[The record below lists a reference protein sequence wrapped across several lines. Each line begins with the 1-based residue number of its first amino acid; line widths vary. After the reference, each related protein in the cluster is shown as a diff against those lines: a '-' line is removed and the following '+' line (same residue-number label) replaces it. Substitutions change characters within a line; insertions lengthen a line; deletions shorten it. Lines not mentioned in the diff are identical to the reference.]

1 MGRKEHLEGCV
12 GGSGW
17 WAVQEEAAK
26 SRCII
31 LTGHDA
37 LQKCISGDVK
47 HSRSFCSNG
56 AGMQHGDHLCQLSSE
71 RRFLQP
77 EVGVRTAVHPAVRIA
92 ELSASHPLLLLHSFL
107 AAPFQAG
114 MTLGCREVGS
124 LAQIQWPVEG
134 TGFHPVSL
142 TAQAL
147 HEHSAV

>member
-1 MGRKEHLEGCV
+1 M

-26 SRCII
+26 SHCVI

-37 LQKCISGDVK
+37 LQKCISRDVK

-77 EVGVRTAVHPAVRIA
+77 KVDVRMTAVHRAMRIA
-92 ELSASHPLLLLHSFL
+92 ELGASHPLLLLH
-107 AAPFQAG
+107 
-114 MTLGCREVGS
+114 
-124 LAQIQWPVEG
+124 
-134 TGFHPVSL
+134 
-142 TAQAL
+142 
-147 HEHSAV
+147 